1 MNKTQHLLA
10 LHGDYSL
17 ESETSDKTGIT
28 NMVNRETLRKSS

>member
-17 ESETSDKTGIT
+17 ESETSGIT
-28 NMVNRETLRKSS
+28 NMVNRETD